1 MITPY
6 KGDNAEWVDYDAMA
20 SLTDYL
26 CSTKVAALFPVSGTG
41 QWRYLSV
48 EEKKEIIAVV
58 IGEARGRKPVLA
70 GIGSP
75 NNMEETLEMARFA
88 VDAGADALVVV
99 TPYYIRE
106 QQQVINGRKRIFD
119 QKILKKYFMTVCR
132 EVASPLVLYDPKTE
146 LDPETMGQLV
156 KDCPSIIGIK
166 FREKHH
172 MDRFK
177 AMVMAVKGKIAVLSG
192 SESVAFLTMKMG
204 GVGVIG
210 SGLNLYPHLADDLYE
225 AGKKKDW
232 LEALR
237 YQDEITKANKYMER
251 LGGGA
256 QGIKKILNDIIG
268 VKMSV
273 VNRGD
278 TFREEAYPG
287 EYKEILKYYRELDL
301 PLYNPILKK
310 SQ

>member
-1 MITPY
+1 
-6 KGDNAEWVDYDAMA
+6 
-20 SLTDYL
+20 
-26 CSTKVAALFPVSGTG
+26 
-41 QWRYLSV
+41 
-48 EEKKEIIAVV
+48 
-58 IGEARGRKPVLA
+58 
-70 GIGSP
+70 
-75 NNMEETLEMARFA
+75 
-88 VDAGADALVVV
+88 
-99 TPYYIRE
+99 
-106 QQQVINGRKRIFD
+106 
-119 QKILKKYFMTVCR
+119 MTVCR